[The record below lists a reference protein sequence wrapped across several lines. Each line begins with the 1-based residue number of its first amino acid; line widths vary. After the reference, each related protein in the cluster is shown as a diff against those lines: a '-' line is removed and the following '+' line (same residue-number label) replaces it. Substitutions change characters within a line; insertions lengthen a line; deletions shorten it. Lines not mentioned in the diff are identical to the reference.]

1 MEYVKLGKSGL
12 EVSKICLG
20 TMGMGEVREGWQH
33 QWMVD
38 YETSKSIIQHA
49 YEKGINFFDT
59 ANIYSLG
66 SSEEFVGRAL
76 KELGI
81 RDKVVLATKV
91 YMPMRE
97 EPNTYGLS
105 RKAILFE
112 LEQSLKRLQTDYI
125 DLYIIHRWDYNT
137 PIEET
142 MKALHDCVQSGK
154 VRYIG
159 ASAMYAWQFQKA
171 QYIAEKNGW
180 TQFISMQNHHN
191 LMYREEERE
200 MDPLCVELGV
210 GTTPYSPLASGR
222 LVKTKD
228 ETSLRFETDKTQ
240 ASKYGKMVE
249 ADQIIIDRV
258 AELAQ
263 KKGVLKSQIALAWLW
278 TKKPVVAPIV
288 GATKFSHI
296 DDAVGALD
304 IHLSSDELNYLE
316 EAYVA
321 HPIVGQ
327 IEYPK

>member
-20 TMGMGEVREGWQH
+20 TMGMGDVAVGWQH
-33 QWMVD
+33 QWVID
-38 YETSKSIIQHA
+38 YEKSKEVIKHA
-49 YEKGINFFDT
+49 YDAGINFIDT

-66 SSEEFVGRAL
+66 TSEEFVGRAL

-91 YMPMRE
+91 YMPMRD
-97 EPNTYGLS
+97 EPNTRGLS
-105 RKAILFE
+105 RKAIMYE
-112 LEQSLKRLQTDYI
+112 CEQSLKRLQTDYI
-125 DLYIIHRWDYNT
+125 DLYIIHRWDYQT

-142 MKALHDCVQSGK
+142 MKALHDLVESGK

-159 ASAMYAWQFQKA
+159 ASAMYTWQFQKA
-171 QYIAEKNGW
+171 QYIAEKNAW
-180 TQFISMQNHHN
+180 TKFISMQNHHN

-200 MDPLCVELGV
+200 MDHFCEDSGV

-228 ETSLRFETDKTQ
+228 EHSQRLDTDKTQ
-240 ASKYGKMVE
+240 ESKYGKMME
-249 ADQIIIDRV
+249 ADQVIIDRV
-258 AELAQ
+258 ANLAE
-263 KKGVLKSQIALAWLW
+263 KKNVKKAQIALAWLW

-288 GATKFSHI
+288 GATKLSHI

-304 IHLSSDELNYLE
+304 VVLTQDEINYLE
-316 EAYVA
+316 EAYIP
-321 HPIVGQ
+321 HPIMGQ
-327 IEYPK
+327 IDYR

>member
-20 TMGMGEVREGWQH
+20 TMGMGDVNIGWQH
-33 QWMVD
+33 QWVID
-38 YETSKSIIQHA
+38 YESSKEVIKHA
-49 YEKGINFFDT
+49 YEVGINFIDT

-66 SSEEFVGRAL
+66 TSEEFVGRAL

-91 YMPMRE
+91 YMPMRD
-97 EPNTYGLS
+97 EPNTRGLS
-105 RKAILFE
+105 RKAIMYE
-112 LEQSLKRLQTDYI
+112 CEQSLKRLQTDYI
-125 DLYIIHRWDYNT
+125 DLYIIHRWDYQT

-142 MKALHDCVQSGK
+142 MKALHDLVESGK

-159 ASAMYAWQFQKA
+159 ASAMYTWQFQKA

-180 TQFISMQNHHN
+180 TKFISMQNHHN

-200 MDPLCVELGV
+200 MDRFCEDSGV

-228 ETSLRFETDKTQ
+228 EHSLRLDTDKTQ
-240 ASKYGKMVE
+240 EGKYGKMME
-249 ADQIIIDRV
+249 ADQVIIDRV
-258 AELAQ
+258 AEIAE
-263 KKGVLKSQIALAWLW
+263 KKGVKKAQIALAWLW

-288 GATKFSHI
+288 GATKLSHI
-296 DDAVGALD
+296 DDALGALEVK
-304 IHLSSDELNYLE
+304 LSDEEIKYLE
-316 EAYVA
+316 EAYIP
-321 HPIVGQ
+321 HPIMGQ
-327 IEYPK
+327 IEYR

>member
-20 TMGMGEVREGWQH
+20 TMGMGDVNIGWQH
-33 QWMVD
+33 QWVID
-38 YETSKSIIQHA
+38 YESSKEVIKHA
-49 YEKGINFFDT
+49 YEAGINFIDT

-66 SSEEFVGRAL
+66 TSEEFVGRAL

-91 YMPMRE
+91 YMPMRD
-97 EPNTYGLS
+97 EPNSRGLS
-105 RKAILFE
+105 RKAIMYE
-112 LEQSLKRLQTDYI
+112 VEQSLKRLQTDYI
-125 DLYIIHRWDYNT
+125 DLYIIHRWDYET

-142 MKALHDCVQSGK
+142 MKALHDLVESGK

-159 ASAMYAWQFQKA
+159 ASAMYTWQFQKA

-180 TQFISMQNHHN
+180 TKFISMQNHHN

-200 MDPLCVELGV
+200 MNRFCEDSGV

-228 ETSLRFETDKTQ
+228 EHSQRFDTDKTQ
-240 ASKYGKMVE
+240 ESKYGKMMD

-258 AELAQ
+258 AEIAE
-263 KKGVLKSQIALAWLW
+263 KKGVKKAQIALAWLW

-288 GATKFSHI
+288 GATKLSHI
-296 DDAVGALD
+296 DDALGALD
-304 IHLSSDELNYLE
+304 IVLTKDEIDYLE
-316 EAYVA
+316 EAYIP
-321 HPIVGQ
+321 HPIMGQ
-327 IEYPK
+327 IEYR

>member
-20 TMGMGEVREGWQH
+20 TMGMGDVNIGWQH
-33 QWMVD
+33 QWVID
-38 YETSKSIIQHA
+38 YESSKEVIKHA
-49 YEKGINFFDT
+49 YEAGINFIDT

-66 SSEEFVGRAL
+66 TSEEFVGRAL

-91 YMPMRE
+91 YMPMRD
-97 EPNTYGLS
+97 EPNSRGLS
-105 RKAILFE
+105 RKAIMYE
-112 LEQSLKRLQTDYI
+112 VEQSLKRLQTDYI
-125 DLYIIHRWDYNT
+125 DLYIIHRWDYET

-142 MKALHDCVQSGK
+142 MKALHDLVESGK

-159 ASAMYAWQFQKA
+159 ASAMYTWQFQKA

-180 TQFISMQNHHN
+180 TKFISMQNHHN

-200 MDPLCVELGV
+200 MDRFCEDSGV

-228 ETSLRFETDKTQ
+228 EHSQRFDTDKTQ
-240 ASKYGKMVE
+240 ESKYGKMMD

-258 AELAQ
+258 AEIAE
-263 KKGVLKSQIALAWLW
+263 KKGVKKTQIALAWLW

-288 GATKFSHI
+288 GATKLSHI
-296 DDAVGALD
+296 DDALGALEVK
-304 IHLSSDELNYLE
+304 LSDEEIKYLE
-316 EAYVA
+316 EAYIP
-321 HPIVGQ
+321 HPIMGQ
-327 IEYPK
+327 IEYR

>member
-20 TMGMGEVREGWQH
+20 TMGMGDVNIGWQH
-33 QWMVD
+33 QWVID
-38 YETSKSIIQHA
+38 YESSKEVIKHA
-49 YEKGINFFDT
+49 YEVGINFIDT

-66 SSEEFVGRAL
+66 TSEEFVGRAL

-91 YMPMRE
+91 YMPMRD
-97 EPNTYGLS
+97 EPNTRGLS
-105 RKAILFE
+105 RKAIMYE
-112 LEQSLKRLQTDYI
+112 CEQSLKRLQTDYI
-125 DLYIIHRWDYNT
+125 DLYIIHRWDYQT

-142 MKALHDCVQSGK
+142 MKALHDLVESGK

-159 ASAMYAWQFQKA
+159 ASAMYTWQFQKA

-180 TQFISMQNHHN
+180 TKFISMQNHHN

-200 MDPLCVELGV
+200 MDRFCEDSGV

-228 ETSLRFETDKTQ
+228 EHSLRLDTDKTQ
-240 ASKYGKMVE
+240 EGKYGKMME
-249 ADQIIIDRV
+249 ADQVIIDRV
-258 AELAQ
+258 AEIAE
-263 KKGVLKSQIALAWLW
+263 KKGVKKAQIALAWLW

-288 GATKFSHI
+288 GATKLSHI
-296 DDAVGALD
+296 DDALGALEVK
-304 IHLSSDELNYLE
+304 LSDEEIKYLE
-316 EAYVA
+316 EAYVP
-321 HPIVGQ
+321 HPIMGQ
-327 IEYPK
+327 IEYR

>member
-20 TMGMGEVREGWQH
+20 TMGMGDVNIGWQH
-33 QWMVD
+33 QWVID
-38 YETSKSIIQHA
+38 YESSKEVIKHA
-49 YEKGINFFDT
+49 YEAGINFIDT

-66 SSEEFVGRAL
+66 TSEEFVGRAL

-91 YMPMRE
+91 YMPMRD
-97 EPNTYGLS
+97 EPNSRGLS
-105 RKAILFE
+105 RKAIMYE
-112 LEQSLKRLQTDYI
+112 VEQSLKRLQTDYI
-125 DLYIIHRWDYNT
+125 DLYIIHRWDYET

-142 MKALHDCVQSGK
+142 MKALHDLVESGK

-159 ASAMYAWQFQKA
+159 ASAMYTWQFQKA

-180 TQFISMQNHHN
+180 TKFISMQNHHN

-200 MDPLCVELGV
+200 MDRFCEDSGV

-228 ETSLRFETDKTQ
+228 EHSQRFDTDKTQ
-240 ASKYGKMVE
+240 ESKYGKMMD

-258 AELAQ
+258 AEIAE
-263 KKGVLKSQIALAWLW
+263 KKGVKKAQIALAWLW

-288 GATKFSHI
+288 GATKLSHI
-296 DDAVGALD
+296 DDALGALEVK
-304 IHLSSDELNYLE
+304 LSDEEIKYLE
-316 EAYVA
+316 EAYIP
-321 HPIVGQ
+321 HPIMGQ
-327 IEYPK
+327 IEYR

>member
-20 TMGMGEVREGWQH
+20 TMGMGDVNIGWQH
-33 QWMVD
+33 QWVID
-38 YETSKSIIQHA
+38 YESSKEVIKHA
-49 YEKGINFFDT
+49 YEAGINFIDT

-66 SSEEFVGRAL
+66 TSEEFVGRAL

-91 YMPMRE
+91 YMPMRD
-97 EPNTYGLS
+97 EPNSRGLS
-105 RKAILFE
+105 RKAIMYE
-112 LEQSLKRLQTDYI
+112 VEQSLKRLQTDYI
-125 DLYIIHRWDYNT
+125 DLYIIHRWDYET

-142 MKALHDCVQSGK
+142 MKALHDLVESGK

-159 ASAMYAWQFQKA
+159 ASAMYTWQFQKA

-180 TQFISMQNHHN
+180 TKFISMQNHHN

-200 MDPLCVELGV
+200 MDRFCEDSGV

-228 ETSLRFETDKTQ
+228 EHSQRFDTDKTQ
-240 ASKYGKMVE
+240 ESKYGKMMD

-258 AELAQ
+258 AEIAE
-263 KKGVLKSQIALAWLW
+263 KKGVKKAQIALAWLW

-288 GATKFSHI
+288 GATKLSHI
-296 DDAVGALD
+296 DDALGALD
-304 IHLSSDELNYLE
+304 IVLTKDEIDYLE
-316 EAYVA
+316 EAYIP
-321 HPIVGQ
+321 HPIMGQ
-327 IEYPK
+327 IEYR